1 LIREGARSRLDYD
14 HPAVPPDLAHLALA
28 VGLGLLVGLQREWAK
43 RDVAGIR
50 TFTMISVLGAV
61 CALLSRSAGGWVIA
75 AGFIAVAATLAVGN
89 LLRGKSKDTDFG
101 MTTEVAALVMFGV
114 GAGLLS
120 GFVQECIVV
129 GGATAVLL
137 HWKEPLHALVRR
149 MGERD
154 LTSIFRLVLIA
165 LVILPLLPDRTFGPY
180 DVLNPFRTWLMV
192 VLIVGIGL
200 GAYVVRKLITAPIGI
215 VVAGVLGGLVSST
228 ATTLSEA
235 RRARAGTGGDHG
247 AAAAVIIVIA
257 STMMFARVVVEVL
270 VVAPSTAAALLPPLA
285 AMLGTFAL
293 IAAIMWLRARGAA
306 SRTLEDPAPSDL
318 PAAIVFGLL
327 YAVVLFGV
335 AAAEEHFGDS
345 GLYVVAAI
353 SGLHDMDAI
362 TLSTAE
368 LVQAGRIDVGIGWRL
383 ILVGALSNTLLK
395 TMLATVIG
403 GRALA
408 RRVVPAMLCG
418 ASVGIALLVLWPG

>member
-1 LIREGARSRLDYD
+1 
-14 HPAVPPDLAHLALA
+14 VPPDLAHLALA

-50 TFTMISVLGAV
+50 TFTMITVLGAV
-61 CALLSRSAGGWVIA
+61 CAMLSRAAGGWVLA
-75 AGFIAVAATLAVGN
+75 AGFIAVAATLATGN
-89 LLRGKSKDTDFG
+89 LLRGRSKDTDYG
-101 MTTEVAALVMFGV
+101 MTTEIAALVMFGV

-154 LTSIFRLVLIA
+154 LTSVFRLVLIA

-180 DVLNPFRTWLMV
+180 DVLNPFRAWLMV

-200 GAYVVRKLITAPIGI
+200 GAYVVRKLISAPIGI

-228 ATTLSEA
+228 ATTLSES
-235 RRARAGTGGDHG
+235 RRARAGAGRGDH
-247 AAAAVIIVIA
+247 AATAAVIIVIA

-270 VVAPSTAAALLPPLA
+270 VVAPSTAAVLLPPLT
-285 AMLGTFAL
+285 AMLGTFSV
-293 IAAIMWLRARGAA
+293 IAAIMWIRGRGAA
-306 SRTLEDPAPSDL
+306 SRTLEDHAPSDL

-327 YAVVLFGV
+327 YAVVLLGV

-368 LVQAGRIDVGIGWRL
+368 LVRSGRIDGGIGWRL
-383 ILVGALSNTLLK
+383 ILVGALSNTMLK
-395 TMLATVIG
+395 TALATIIG
-403 GRALA
+403 GGALA
-408 RRVVPAMLCG
+408 RRVVPAMMCG
-418 ASVGIALLVLWPG
+418 AGAGVVLLVLWPG

>member
-1 LIREGARSRLDYD
+1 M
-14 HPAVPPDLAHLALA
+14 PPDLAHLALA

-50 TFTMISVLGAV
+50 TFTMITVLGAV
-61 CALLSRSAGGWVIA
+61 CAMLSRAAGGWVLA
-75 AGFIAVAATLAVGN
+75 AGFIAVAATLATGN
-89 LLRGKSKDTDFG
+89 LLRGRSKDTDYG
-101 MTTEVAALVMFGV
+101 MTTEIAALVMFGV

-154 LTSIFRLVLIA
+154 LTSVFRLVLIA

-180 DVLNPFRTWLMV
+180 DVLNPFRAWLMV

-200 GAYVVRKLITAPIGI
+200 GAYVVRKLISAPIGI

-228 ATTLSEA
+228 ATTLSES
-235 RRARAGTGGDHG
+235 RRARAGAGRGDH
-247 AAAAVIIVIA
+247 AATAAVIIVIA

-270 VVAPSTAAALLPPLA
+270 VVAPSTAAVLLPPLT
-285 AMLGTFAL
+285 AMLGTFSV
-293 IAAIMWLRARGAA
+293 IAAIMWIRGRGAA
-306 SRTLEDPAPSDL
+306 SRTLEDHAPSDL

-327 YAVVLFGV
+327 YAVVLLGV

-368 LVQAGRIDVGIGWRL
+368 LVRSGRIDGGIGWRL
-383 ILVGALSNTLLK
+383 ILVGALSNTMLK
-395 TMLATVIG
+395 TALATIIG
-403 GRALA
+403 GGALA
-408 RRVVPAMLCG
+408 RRVVPAMMCG
-418 ASVGIALLVLWPG
+418 AGAGVVLLVLWPG